1 MFPFPSPSLSCWWVR
16 EKKKKKRALGTRLSL
31 DAWLL
36 SQPEASWETVPAM
49 EESFSS
55 TSFGLIR
62 VRKAKKS
69 IVSPRLKFCNEN
81 TISKRRKLEE
91 RGNGFFFHF
100 LKKLGRS
107 GDGKRNI
114 LWGWPKQKQGSG
126 WNGCFE
132 FWIEFGTASELG
144 ASCIE
149 VALCCN
155 VLCLLILWN

>member
-1 MFPFPSPSLSCWWVR
+1 MGQGKKEKEKGPGNEVELGCLVTKSARSLV
-16 EKKKKKRALGTRLSL
+16 
-31 DAWLL
+31 
-36 SQPEASWETVPAM
+36 ETVPAM

-91 RGNGFFFHF
+91 RGNVFFFHF

-126 WNGCFE
+126 
-132 FWIEFGTASELG
+132 
-144 ASCIE
+144 
-149 VALCCN
+149 
-155 VLCLLILWN
+155 